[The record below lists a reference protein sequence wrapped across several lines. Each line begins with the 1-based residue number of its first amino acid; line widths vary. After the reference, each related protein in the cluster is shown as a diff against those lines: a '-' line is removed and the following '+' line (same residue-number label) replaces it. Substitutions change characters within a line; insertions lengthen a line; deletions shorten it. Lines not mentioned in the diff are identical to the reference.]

1 MSDLATDIV
10 EYLRGERR
18 RMTRQELALRIVKEA
33 AHNAAWPRASY
44 EAWEAAIAS
53 AVKAGALQSDG
64 QTVWLADKPV
74 EEKHEQMELF

>member
-1 MSDLATDIV
+1 MSLASDVV

-18 RMTRQELALRIVKEA
+18 KMTRQELALRIVKEA
-33 AHNAAWPRASY
+33 AHNAAWPKVTY

-53 AVKAGALQSDG
+53 AVKSGALQCDG
-64 QTVWLADKPV
+64 NTVWLADKPA